1 MFLDISVVAA
11 RKALLK
17 SFTLLNIKILEQSGV
32 TLKRQLQRSNPFKEK
47 LCQRQECLICQSGG
61 KGECNAT
68 GVTYEL
74 VCQECKGKYI
84 GETSRSAY
92 SRGKEHLHSLNR
104 REEQS
109 VMWRHACEKHGGD
122 IPSFVM
128 NVTGIFRDDAMLRQI
143 TEAVLIGK
151 VKHNE
156 LINTKNEWN
165 YVKVPRAIVTVE

>member
-1 MFLDISVVAA
+1 MSQHRIIAENTS
-11 RKALLK
+11 
-17 SFTLLNIKILEQSGV
+17 NIH
-32 TLKRQLQRSNPFKEK
+32 N
-47 LCQRQECLICQSGG
+47 
-61 KGECNAT
+61 KGW
-68 GVTYEL
+68 YIEL
-74 VCQECKGKYI
+74 VCQECKDKYI

-128 NVTGIFRDDAMLRQI
+128 NVTGIFRDDAMLKQI

-151 VKHNE
+151 VKPQRVS
-156 LINTKNEWN
+156 LTLSINWR
-165 YVKVPRAIVTVE
+165 P